1 MRAGAFLWVS
11 CSSMLHEGLP
21 GERRLSVR
29 ATYWLIILAAI
40 AVCAAVRQADPGFMA
55 RLRLLGF
62 DILQQT
68 LPRPSDPT
76 YPVRVI
82 DIDERSMKD
91 FGPWPWRRDLLA
103 QLSERLFAA
112 GVRVVVFDIVF
123 PDATAGPLDQ
133 LPKTL
138 RELPELGPLLSRL
151 AEAETPDET
160 FAKAIAA
167 HPTVLGIIGI
177 SQASAL
183 LPEPKAS
190 FATIGEN
197 TIAFVPSFAGA
208 SGNLPTLEAAAAG
221 IGVLNWLPDHDQIL
235 RRIPLVVAISGQ
247 LYPSLA
253 ADALRVFNG
262 TRTVGIRSAGDGG
275 FTGNREITAVAIG
288 ETVIPTDR
296 DGQLWLWFSRRDP
309 ARSIPAGDVLAGRVS
324 KDSLDGRIAVVGTS
338 APGLLDLRATP
349 LDPVISGVE
358 INAQAL
364 EQLLSKRLL
373 VRPDYAVG
381 MEIVLAVVASLGLAL
396 LAYLWGAKASATVGF
411 ASVLLLSLGSLW
423 AISRGVLLDAVFPI
437 MTSSVAYV
445 IGSGYLYY
453 EAESERNRGREAL
466 QRIAQEMEAAAQIQR
481 AFLPKDDLS
490 GPSTSKFE
498 IFAIMKPA
506 RAVGGDFYDYFLID
520 DTRVGVAV
528 GDVSGKGVPAAL
540 FMSVSRTVL
549 RTVAFEHAEPG
560 VVLSK
565 VNAILARDNAEGMF
579 VTIFYAVL
587 DLATG
592 ALTFSS
598 GGHDDAVLLTASNTC
613 ERLGYMGPAI
623 GLIDMVEYPTASR
636 HLAAGDAILLLTDGI
651 TEAFNKD
658 GRVFGSER
666 VLEALAG
673 KPPTS
678 ARDTVKRSRERS
690 RASRRERNSLTTSP
704 ALPCAS
710 RVRLRR
716 RSSAG

>member
-1 MRAGAFLWVS
+1 MWSGAFLRVS
-11 CSSMLHEGLP
+11 CSSMVHERLP

-29 ATYWLIILAAI
+29 ATYWLITLVAI
-40 AVCAAVRQADPGFMA
+40 AACTAVRQADPGFMA

-68 LPRPSDPT
+68 LPRPTDPS

-82 DIDERSMKD
+82 DIDERSMKE

-103 QLSERLFAA
+103 HLSERLFSA

-133 LPKTL
+133 LPKAL
-138 RELPELGPLLSRL
+138 RELPELAPFLSKL
-151 AEAETPDET
+151 AEEETPDDT

-167 HPTVLGIIGI
+167 HPTVLGIIGT
-177 SQASAL
+177 SQPGGP
-183 LPEPKAS
+183 LPDAKAA

-197 TIAFVPSFAGA
+197 VIGSIPSFAGA
-208 SGNLPTLEAAAAG
+208 SGNLPMLERAAAG

-235 RRIPLVVAISGQ
+235 RRIPLIVGISDQ
-247 LYPSLA
+247 LYPSLVA
-253 ADALRVFNG
+253 EALRVYSG
-262 TRTVGIRSAGDGG
+262 AKTVGIRSAGDGG
-275 FTGNREITAVAIG
+275 FTGDRGITTVAIG
-288 ETVIPTDR
+288 ETTIATDR
-296 DGQLWLWFSRRDP
+296 DGQLWLWFSRHDP
-309 ARSIPAGDVLAGRVS
+309 SRSIPAGDVLGGRVS

-358 INAQAL
+358 INVQAL

-381 MEIVLAVVASLGLAL
+381 MEIVIAVVSSLGLAL
-396 LAYLWGAKASATVGF
+396 LAYLWGARVSAAVGF
-411 ASVLLLSLGSLW
+411 ASVLVLSLASLW
-423 AISRGVLLDAVFPI
+423 AFSRGVLLDAVFPI

-453 EAESERNRGREAL
+453 EAESERNHGRVAL
-466 QRIAQEMEAAAQIQR
+466 QRVAQEMEAAAQIQR
-481 AFLPKDDLS
+481 TFLPKGALS
-490 GPSTSKFE
+490 GPSTSRFE

-506 RAVGGDFYDYFLID
+506 RAVGGDFYDYFLIG
-520 DTRVGVAV
+520 DTKVGVV
-528 GDVSGKGVPAAL
+528 IGDVSGKGVPAAL

-549 RTVAFEHAEPG
+549 RTIAFEHEEPG
-560 VVLSK
+560 PVLSK

-592 ALTFSS
+592 SLIFSS
-598 GGHDDAVLLTASNTC
+598 GGPRRCGAADRFRYVRNARIH
-613 ERLGYMGPAI
+613 G
-623 GLIDMVEYPTASR
+623 
-636 HLAAGDAILLLTDGI
+636 AGDRAHRNGGISDGI
-651 TEAFNKD
+651 AQSCG
-658 GRVFGSER
+658 GRCH
-666 VLEALAG
+666 
-673 KPPTS
+673 
-678 ARDTVKRSRERS
+678 
-690 RASRRERNSLTTSP
+690 P
-704 ALPCAS
+704 AVD
-710 RVRLRR
+710 RWHH
-716 RSSAG
+716 